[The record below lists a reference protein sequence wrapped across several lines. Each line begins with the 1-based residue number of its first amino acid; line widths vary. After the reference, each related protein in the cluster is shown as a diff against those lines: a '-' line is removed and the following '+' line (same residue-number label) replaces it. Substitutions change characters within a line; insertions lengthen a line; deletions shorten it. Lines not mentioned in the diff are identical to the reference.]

1 MEGRSSQIG
10 VDDDSRGIDNP
21 AESRLDLKVDLL
33 LEEGKET
40 LEGEEGLLEFRNFFL
55 IEQVFPKSSQSLSD
69 GFDDNGSRIG
79 F

>member
-1 MEGRSSQIG
+1 

-79 F
+79 L